1 MNFEKKG
8 KSACE
13 GVAISQGVIY
23 KKDDIIVEK
32 IEILSSNIAK
42 EIERFKIAVKKS
54 VVEIMELKK
63 NLKSKFTKDELEILT
78 AHLVMLNDPMY
89 KKDIEKQMENE
100 KINAEYAVKIVS
112 EKYINLFN
120 KMKNPIY
127 AQRALD
133 IKDISERIIL
143 NLFNKELQKDRLDNK
158 IIFAKEILPS
168 QLLKAV
174 DAGVHIN
181 GLVLEYGGVTS
192 HVAILAKSLN
202 IPTLMGVE
210 EFNDLEYS
218 YDIVILDSRNGF
230 EKLILKPTDNQIK
243 EYQNL
248 CKIKEEKEK
257 KLKEIEKLESITKDG
272 VKIELKIN
280 IGSSKEIL
288 EKNANYIDGVGLYR
302 SELMYMESLDF
313 PKESEQLIEYEAL
326 NKVIGNKDI
335 VIRTLDTGADKT
347 LPYFQMPQEENPFLG
362 VRGVRY
368 SLRNKEIFKTQIR
381 AILEVSDKNENIRVM
396 YPMVTNCKE
405 IIEIKKIVEECK
417 SELDKE
423 GIKYNKNIKQGIMVE
438 VPSAALLAEQMSKY
452 VDFFSIGTNDLTQ
465 YVLATDRLSES
476 LVDLYDFYEPSV
488 LMLIDSVAKVSKKY
502 NKPLCVCGEVAGDKL
517 ACLAFLSMG
526 IKEFSMVN
534 NSIKSIKAFIREVEF
549 YKLENLRKEILN
561 AEKSQDVKNILN
573 EYLKKIEIEL

>member
-381 AILEVSDKNENIRVM
+381 AILEVSDKNEQIRVM

>member
-174 DAGVHIN
+174 DAGVRIN

-257 KLKEIEKLESITKDG
+257 KLKEIEKLESITRDG

-381 AILEVSDKNENIRVM
+381 AILEVSDKNEQIRVM

>member
-174 DAGVHIN
+174 DAGVRIN

-381 AILEVSDKNENIRVM
+381 AILEVSDKNEQIRVM

-502 NKPLCVCGEVAGDKL
+502 NKPLCVCGEVAGDRL

>member
-174 DAGVHIN
+174 DAGVRIN

-192 HVAILAKSLN
+192 HVAILAKNLN

-381 AILEVSDKNENIRVM
+381 AILEVSDKNEQIRVM

>member
-13 GVAISQGVIY
+13 GVAINQGVIY

-174 DAGVHIN
+174 DAGVRIN

-381 AILEVSDKNENIRVM
+381 AILEVSDKNEQIRVM

-502 NKPLCVCGEVAGDKL
+502 NKPLCVCGEVAGDRL

>member
-13 GVAISQGVIY
+13 GVAISQAVIY

-32 IEILSSNIAK
+32 TEVLSSDIAK
-42 EIERFKIAVKKS
+42 EIERFRIAVKKS
-54 VVEIMELKK
+54 GIEIKELKK
-63 NLKSKFTKDELEILT
+63 NLRSKITVQELEILT
-78 AHLVMLNDPMY
+78 AHLAMLDDPMY
-89 KKDIEKQMENE
+89 IKDIEKKIEKE
-100 KINAEYAVKIVS
+100 KINPEYAVKMVS
-112 EKYINLFN
+112 EKYITLFN
-120 KMKNPIY
+120 NMKNPMY

-143 NLFNKELQKDRLDNK
+143 NLVDKELKKEKLDNK
-158 IIFAKEILPS
+158 IILAKEIVPS

-202 IPTLMGVE
+202 IPTLMGIE
-210 EFNDLEYS
+210 DFFDLEYS
-218 YDIVILDSRNGF
+218 YDTVILDSRNGF
-230 EKLILKPTDNQIK
+230 EKLILKPTDEQIK
-243 EYQNL
+243 QYQIL

-257 KLKEIEKLESITKDG
+257 KLNEVQKLESITKDG

-280 IGSSKEIL
+280 VGSSKEII
-288 EKNANYIDGVGLYR
+288 EKNADYIDGVGLYR

-313 PKESEQLIEYEAL
+313 PKESEQQKEYESL
-326 NKVIGNKDI
+326 IKSIGNKDI
-335 VIRTLDTGADKT
+335 VIRTLDIGADKT
-347 LPYFQMPQEENPFLG
+347 LPYFQMPEEDNPFLG
-362 VRGVRY
+362 VRGIRY
-368 SLRNKEIFKTQIR
+368 SLRNKEVFKTQIR

-423 GIKYNKNIKQGIMVE
+423 GIKYNKNIKQGIMIE
-438 VPSAALLAEQMSKY
+438 VPSAALMAEQMSKHI
-452 VDFFSIGTNDLTQ
+452 DFFSIGTNDLTQ

-476 LVDLYDFYEPSV
+476 LVELYDFYEPSV
-488 LMLIDSVAKVSKKY
+488 LMLIDNVAKVSKKY
-502 NKPLCVCGEVAGDKL
+502 SKPLCVCGEVAGDRL
-517 ACLAFLSMG
+517 ACLVFLSMG
-526 IKEFSMVN
+526 IKEFSMVS
-534 NSIKSIKAFIREVEF
+534 NSIKSIKAFIREIEF

-561 AEKSQDVKNILN
+561 AENSENVKNILN
-573 EYLKKIEIEL
+573 EYLKKNEIEL

>member
-174 DAGVHIN
+174 DAGVRIN

-347 LPYFQMPQEENPFLG
+347 LPYFQMPQDENPFLG

-381 AILEVSDKNENIRVM
+381 AILEVSDKNEQIRVM

-502 NKPLCVCGEVAGDKL
+502 NKPLCVCGEVAGDRL

>member
-174 DAGVHIN
+174 DAGVRIN

-381 AILEVSDKNENIRVM
+381 AILEVSDKNEQIRVM